1 MPPSFRNSGEGLGY
15 GFFCNFAAIN
25 NYMAKKIPVIKFHKD
40 KYGDELLIDVVTLDM
55 IRNSPTFQDVMRQSF
70 YGIMLT
76 TGGKGDVEVDGVPC
90 VAEKGLVAFARPG
103 DVCTVTKDDGLT
115 SLELIFERDFVL
127 SFFNDPHFLDGLRYF
142 SHNRTSPYL
151 LLDEAL
157 YNRIIGLYV
166 EIQLE
171 ISHARDRHLLRAMLY
186 ETLMLLQKAA
196 PVEARQ
202 RETSETRVARF
213 REFVNEH
220 FRSESSVEYYA
231 DRLCVTPN
239 YLNKIVKQSL
249 GQSTKEFIQSRR
261 MEEARH
267 LLSYTTMSISEI
279 AEELH
284 FETSSYFVRAFTLA
298 EGVTPLQY
306 RKSHEK

>member
-1 MPPSFRNSGEGLGY
+1 MGC
-15 GFFCNFAAIN
+15 GFFHTFAPID

-55 IRNSPTFQDVMRQSF
+55 IRNSKTFAEVMRQSF
-70 YGIMLT
+70 FGIMLT
-76 TGGKGDVEVDGVPC
+76 TGGDGDVEVDGVPC
-90 VAEKGLVAFARPG
+90 VARKGLVACARPG
-103 DVCTVTKDDGLT
+103 DVCTVLRDDGLT
-115 SLELIFERDFVL
+115 SLELIFERNFVL
-127 SFFNDPHFLDGLRYF
+127 EFFNDAHFLDNLTYF
-142 SHNRTSPYL
+142 SPRRKSPYL
-151 LLDEAL
+151 QLDEPL
-157 YNRIIGLYV
+157 YNKVVALYV

-186 ETLMLLQKAA
+186 ETLMLLQKAT

-202 RETSETRVARF
+202 RESSETRVARF
-213 REFVNEH
+213 RELVNEH
-220 FRSESSVEYYA
+220 FRTENSVEFYA
-231 DRLCVTPN
+231 DRLCITPN

-261 MEEARH
+261 MEEARR
-267 LLSYTTMSISEI
+267 LLSYTTLSINEI

-284 FETSSYFVRAFTLA
+284 FETTSYFIRAFTLV
-298 EGVTPLQY
+298 EGITPLQY